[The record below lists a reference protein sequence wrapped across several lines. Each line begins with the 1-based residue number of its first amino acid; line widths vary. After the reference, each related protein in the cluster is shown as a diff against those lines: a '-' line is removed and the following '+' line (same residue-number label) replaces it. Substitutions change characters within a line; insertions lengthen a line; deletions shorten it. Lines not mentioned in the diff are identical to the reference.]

1 MRREG
6 DYPSPALVDVA
17 VSSVAQNP
25 GHQCR
30 PSINELLN
38 ILPPKT
44 SRQTLLFSATFPRN
58 IEELC
63 RFALRPGYS
72 MIDTIGEDAEQTAD
86 KVRL

>member
-1 MRREG
+1 M
-6 DYPSPALVDVA
+6 
-17 VSSVAQNP
+17 
-25 GHQCR
+25 
-30 PSINELLN
+30 
-38 ILPPKT
+38 LPPKS

-86 KVRL
+86 KVLFRAVLRFRMRGTLARAEVVSVNKCVETFVDYRAELDE